1 MCVRGGIYTHE
12 TACVKR
18 FVRFRVGSDAISCV
32 QWVPEVRGRWGR
44 MPDFSERLKA
54 ERDRLRLSQAAMAKA
69 GGVGLNSQSNYE
81 NGHRSPDA
89 AYLERIAALGVDV
102 AYLVTG
108 VRARPASASVEAGRQ
123 DGDAAGET
131 VMREVTREEAA
142 LLDNYGAADERG
154 RAAARSVLDALAQ
167 PQPKRANG

>member
-1 MCVRGGIYTHE
+1 MCVRGGIYTHK

-18 FVRFRVGSDAISCV
+18 FMRVCVGSDAILCV
-32 QWVPEVRGRWGR
+32 QWVPDLRGLWGL
-44 MPDFSERLKA
+44 MPDFSERLKE
-54 ERDRLRLSQAAMAKA
+54 ERSRLRLSQAAMAEA

-108 VRARPASASVEAGRQ
+108 SRAQRVNAAVEGGQ
-123 DGDAAGET
+123 DGDAAAAS

-142 LLDNYGAADERG
+142 LLDNYSAADERG

-167 PQPKRANG
+167 PKRANG